1 MKTSK
6 KALITACILIAVGL
20 VIGFVG
26 IAAARG
32 DLSSL
37 TTEKIVTNTHTVSQP
52 FSSIDI
58 SSGECDVR
66 FLPSDDG
73 TCKVICRER
82 ENLTHQ
88 VTVEDDTLK
97 IRETD
102 SRKWYEYIHFGLYW
116 EPLEVCIYL
125 PQTEY
130 SSLRIDGSVSD
141 IDIPDTFSFGDVE
154 IGVTTGDITFCAAVE
169 GALNIVS
176 DTGDIDISDTSPAS
190 LSLVTDTGDIAVS
203 GTDPASL
210 SIVTDT
216 GDVAVSSVKVP
227 GGIAMKTD
235 TGCICLTDAKCRD
248 INLESNTGDIS
259 LSDVI
264 AADGFNILSDTGDV
278 ELLACDALSL
288 NITTNT
294 GDVSGSLLSEKIYM
308 ASSDTGDIRVPSF
321 AAGGVC
327 EITTDTGDI
336 SFS

>member
-26 IAAARG
+26 ITAARG

-37 TTEKIVTNTHTVSQP
+37 TTEKVVTNTHTVRQS

-66 FLPSDDG
+66 FLPSDDD

-82 ENLTHQ
+82 ENFTHQ
-88 VTVEDDTLK
+88 VTVEGDTLS
-97 IRETD
+97 IREKD

-176 DTGDIDISDTSPAS
+176 DTGDIDISGTS
-190 LSLVTDTGDIAVS
+190 
-203 GTDPASL
+203 PASL

-216 GDVAVSSVKVP
+216 GDVAV
-227 GGIAMKTD
+227 
-235 TGCICLTDAKCRD
+235 
-248 INLESNTGDIS
+248 E
-259 LSDVI
+259 
-264 AADGFNILSDTGDV
+264 
-278 ELLACDALSL
+278 
-288 NITTNT
+288 
-294 GDVSGSLLSEKIYM
+294 
-308 ASSDTGDIRVPSF
+308 
-321 AAGGVC
+321 
-327 EITTDTGDI
+327 
-336 SFS
+336 